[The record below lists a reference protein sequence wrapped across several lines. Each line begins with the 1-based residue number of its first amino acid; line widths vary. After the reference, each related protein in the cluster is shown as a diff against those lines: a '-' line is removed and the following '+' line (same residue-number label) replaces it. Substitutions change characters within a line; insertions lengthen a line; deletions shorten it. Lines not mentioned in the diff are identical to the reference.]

1 MNHHKS
7 SELSLIFNKFILSYE
22 YKNRQLS
29 SIINF
34 DKDNNFVAMRKHSGK
49 SLVNGQEVRLKAVTI
64 VTLLIA
70 SSNNP
75 QWSLCLL
82 SQRGISEFLNLGH
95 ELIYTA
101 NNATYFFIYTWQ
113 RLLTEAK
120 KTILHLYYHWQRC
133 LYFLHLYSFALSERF
148 SVMQDW

>member
-1 MNHHKS
+1 MNIKTGNYPQLS
-7 SELSLIFNKFILSYE
+7 ILTKTIILSLCGNILENPWLGQWSKFNYE
-22 YKNRQLS
+22 T
-29 SIINF
+29 
-34 DKDNNFVAMRKHSGK
+34 A
-49 SLVNGQEVRLKAVTI
+49 EVRLKAVTI

-101 NNATYFFIYTWQ
+101 NNATYFLIYT
-113 RLLTEAK
+113 
-120 KTILHLYYHWQRC
+120 
-133 LYFLHLYSFALSERF
+133 
-148 SVMQDW
+148 

>member
-1 MNHHKS
+1 MNIKTGNYPQLS
-7 SELSLIFNKFILSYE
+7 ILTKTIILSLCGNILENPWSKFNYE
-22 YKNRQLS
+22 T
-29 SIINF
+29 
-34 DKDNNFVAMRKHSGK
+34 A
-49 SLVNGQEVRLKAVTI
+49 EVRQKAVTI

-101 NNATYFFIYTWQ
+101 NNATYFLIYT
-113 RLLTEAK
+113 
-120 KTILHLYYHWQRC
+120 
-133 LYFLHLYSFALSERF
+133 
-148 SVMQDW
+148 